1 MYKWVIISNYW
12 VKISTDSKLVEV
24 CTGVIWYS
32 SIVPAVSMVRVH
44 FLQLM
49 QQKHLDIKFLVL
61 KLLLIRY
68 IIHITVDSTP
78 TATTTKKSIV
88 SSRIIS
94 EIFCKCLPFY
104 IIWWHMWSR
113 IRQPFRSTWYHS
125 RCSHCSF

>member
-61 KLLLIRY
+61 KLPLIRY

-78 TATTTKKSIV
+78 TATTKKKKKKSIV

-104 IIWWHMWSR
+104 IIW
-113 IRQPFRSTWYHS
+113 
-125 RCSHCSF
+125 